1 MSLEEMT
8 FFLDIPLET
17 PIEVDPEDTS
27 DSYTEQIILQQTLN
41 YLAAKLSGM
50 DTEVKTV
57 YQSNVIHGYQEAV
70 GDMADIFVSLQIKV
84 KPDLQ
89 QSVGVIRYFNE
100 RFEDSQFLAS
110 HVLYRLKHSK
120 WFAKL
125 LVKVED
131 CPVEI
136 NEHTSSL
143 IVAICLGND
152 LLCTYNQD
160 QDDFIE
166 QLVNMLLYSIT
177 DRYEE

>member
-1 MSLEEMT
+1 MT

-17 PIEVDPEDTS
+17 PIEVNPEDTS

-89 QSVGVIRYFNE
+89 QSVGVIR
-100 RFEDSQFLAS
+100 
-110 HVLYRLKHSK
+110 
-120 WFAKL
+120 
-125 LVKVED
+125 
-131 CPVEI
+131 
-136 NEHTSSL
+136 
-143 IVAICLGND
+143 
-152 LLCTYNQD
+152 
-160 QDDFIE
+160 
-166 QLVNMLLYSIT
+166 
-177 DRYEE
+177 